1 MTRAFL
7 RLATL
12 GIVHAAVTV
21 TLPKNASFLVEVMK
35 LDGSSDTY
43 KLPVCC
49 DLRVAAADLCAV
61 ASQPEEAA
69 ACLVQF
75 LPDLAARRDSAL
87 AEGLLELPVVITYG
101 GNATDAT
108 RTAAGVELVV
118 GWWTQLR
125 DYRLSSSARVF
136 ARAACDRLQGAR
148 NAAGACGA
156 CVPSLVRALT
166 GSSVEAMVD
175 EAISMREEATIRAVF
190 GGQLSRHQCVTPR
203 PELWLERATLAPSP
217 VDLDAWPRA
226 FWRTT
231 EGAAATSDSAV

>member
-108 RTAAGVELVV
+108 RTARPASN
-118 GWWTQLR
+118 R
-125 DYRLSSSARVF
+125 SADVTAHNVSHRVP
-136 ARAACDRLQGAR
+136 RHHLTINH
-148 NAAGACGA
+148 NA
-156 CVPSLVRALT
+156 PFFSH
-166 GSSVEAMVD
+166 
-175 EAISMREEATIRAVF
+175 
-190 GGQLSRHQCVTPR
+190 SRR
-203 PELWLERATLAPSP
+203 
-217 VDLDAWPRA
+217 
-226 FWRTT
+226 
-231 EGAAATSDSAV
+231 